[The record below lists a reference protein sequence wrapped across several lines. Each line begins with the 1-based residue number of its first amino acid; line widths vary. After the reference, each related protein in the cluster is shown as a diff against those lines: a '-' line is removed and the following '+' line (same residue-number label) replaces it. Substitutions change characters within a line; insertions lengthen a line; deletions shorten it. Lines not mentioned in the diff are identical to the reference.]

1 VSLGLLKAEGAG
13 VGFSSWGAGASTV
26 RDAKEGRRPRLE
38 ASIDHDL
45 GSSRSSRDDDIPPQM
60 YDKGVPH
67 RSEEAVLHASKEGAG
82 GSTSSAASIPY
93 KRGPSQ
99 LPK

>member
-1 VSLGLLKAEGAG
+1 MGPTRRCRSTYSRQPEPKPATGELEPSERHMRARGRAG
-13 VGFSSWGAGASTV
+13 
-26 RDAKEGRRPRLE
+26 D
-38 ASIDHDL
+38 DL

-60 YDKGVPH
+60 YDEGVPH
-67 RSEEAVLHASKEGAG
+67 ASEETNPHVSQEGAG
-82 GSTSSAASIPY
+82 GSTSSTTSIPY